1 MESSIDDEDWE
12 GGVDAIRNA
21 PSRIEDDFH
30 DWLEDNA
37 EKFPTIYLCAMAYQF
52 YYVDKEQ
59 ATKWYF
65 AARVRHAYDLMQ

>member
-1 MESSIDDEDWE
+1 VESSIDDEDWE

-37 EKFPTIYLCAMAYQF
+37 EKFPTIYLCAMAY
-52 YYVDKEQ
+52 
-59 ATKWYF
+59 
-65 AARVRHAYDLMQ
+65 